1 MFAAKV
7 GSPLLCSLKK
17 YKSNLYIS
25 KVLAPVLLAVDFI
38 FSPRSRAG
46 QVVGRLPLSSQVDR
60 GASRQSVLP
69 RVTSEVVVVVVRPHP
84 GTHLQQICIPMSTK
98 FLYKTSTWLL
108 RAPDETPESLSCG
121 KAPGKRESEG

>member
-25 KVLAPVLLAVDFI
+25 KVLAPVLLPVDFI
-38 FSPRSRAG
+38 FSPGSRAG

-60 GASRQSVLP
+60 GSSRQSVLP

-84 GTHLQQICIPMSTK
+84 GTHV
-98 FLYKTSTWLL
+98 
-108 RAPDETPESLSCG
+108 SL
-121 KAPGKRESEG
+121 KYTNL